1 MTGGM
6 KNATQCRTRFRH
18 IAAGVTTC
26 RNLSSPETDRILPML
41 RQNPEKSSSSSNLRR
56 LALLRGL
63 MLFAE
68 LAAVLAAHYLAGISL
83 PLMPLFAI
91 FALMATASLW
101 TWRRAGYGAVIS
113 DREFF
118 LQLCADV
125 LALASV
131 LYFTGGATNPFAWL
145 FLIPLIIAATVLAA
159 PAVWLMAALT
169 TLCYSLLFFFYQP
182 LGNDTPMHHDPAFS
196 QHIFGM
202 WFGFALSA
210 VLIAWFVVGIANTL
224 RQRDELLARARE
236 QALRNEQLVALG
248 TLATGAAHELGTPLS
263 TMAVVTR
270 ELERAEVP
278 DSMKRKLAILRSQV
292 DRCKQALSVISAS
305 AGELRAESGGLIPVH
320 TWLERIVDNW
330 KSQRH
335 DASISL
341 HLSQEPTDAGI
352 IDEQTLQQSIINL
365 LNNAADASDKEIAL
379 EARWDSRKIT
389 IDILDRGPGLHPNI
403 AATLG
408 EQQTSNKEYGLGLGL
423 LLTHA
428 TLQRLGG
435 DIALFDRQG
444 GGTCTRIQLPL
455 TKPDIAQ

>member
-1 MTGGM
+1 MLM
-6 KNATQCRTRFRH
+6 K
-18 IAAGVTTC
+18 
-26 RNLSSPETDRILPML
+26 
-41 RQNPEKSSSSSNLRR
+41 NPEKSSSSSNLRR

-63 MLFAE
+63 MLTAE
-68 LAAVLAAHYLAGISL
+68 LVVVLGVYFLANIAL
-83 PLMPLFAI
+83 PLIPLFTI
-91 FALMATASLW
+91 FTLMAFASLW
-101 TWRRAGYGAVIS
+101 TWKHAGNGAIIS

-118 LQLCADV
+118 LQLCTDV
-125 LALASV
+125 LALTAV

-145 FLIPLIIAATVLAA
+145 FLIPLIIAATVLST
-159 PAVWLMAALT
+159 PAVWFMAALT

-182 LGNDTPMHHDPAFS
+182 LGNDAHMHHDQAFS

-210 VLIAWFVVGIANTL
+210 VLIAWFVVGISNTL

-236 QALRNEQLVALG
+236 QALRDEQLVALG

-278 DSMKRKLAILRSQV
+278 DSMKRKLTILRSQV

-305 AGELRAESGGLIPVH
+305 AGELRAESGGLAPVL
-320 TWLERIVDNW
+320 TWLEHIIDTW
-330 KSQRH
+330 KAQRH
-335 DASISL
+335 DASITVNFP
-341 HLSQEPTDAGI
+341 QQITDAAI

-365 LNNAADASDKEIAL
+365 LNNAADASGEEL
-379 EARWDSRKIT
+379 VMEVRRDSSKLT
-389 IDILDRGPGLHPNI
+389 IDILDRGPGLHPKI

-408 EQQTSNKEYGLGLGL
+408 EQQSSNKEHGMGLGL

-428 TLQRLGG
+428 TLRRLGG

-455 TKPDIAQ
+455 TRLDTPL